1 MKTSFAI
8 AACCVAL
15 VALVATGCESD
26 ELTISNISP
35 GSGIVGGNEPVKIEG
50 AGFKQGMGIDVYFG
64 NSKSPAVVVEG
75 TNRLLVN
82 TPTVQAAG
90 LVDIR
95 IVTDQ
100 GDNLIIRNAFRYVES
115 QNWDLTEGFAGTKKR
130 R

>member
-1 MKTSFAI
+1 MKTPFTLAAI
-8 AACCVAL
+8 CLMLLAIIAS
-15 VALVATGCESD
+15 GCETD
-26 ELTISNISP
+26 ELTITNVSP

-50 AGFKQGMGIDVYFG
+50 TGFRQGMGIDVYFG
-64 NSKSPAVVVEG
+64 NAKSPAVVVEG
-75 TNRLLVN
+75 TARLLVN
-82 TPTVQAAG
+82 TPTVKNTG

-100 GDNLIIRNAFRYVES
+100 GDNLIVRNAFRYVEN